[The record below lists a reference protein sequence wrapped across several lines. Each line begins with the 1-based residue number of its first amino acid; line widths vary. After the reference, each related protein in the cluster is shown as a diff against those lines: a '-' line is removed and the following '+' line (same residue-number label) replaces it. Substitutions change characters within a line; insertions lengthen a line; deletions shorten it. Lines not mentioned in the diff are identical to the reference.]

1 MVPASQ
7 LGSGINS
14 SVAPAVVPLV
24 KLQTA
29 LGVKGVAFAQ
39 LLLAGD
45 PPPPGVVTLKRI
57 LLHIEFDRH
66 GYSCK

>member
-1 MVPASQ
+1 MVPGSQ
-7 LGSGINS
+7 LGSGIAS
-14 SVAPAVVPLV
+14 SVAPAVVPFV

-39 LLLAGD
+39 LLLAGAG
-45 PPPPGVVTLKRI
+45 PTGAVTLNRI
-57 LLHIEFDRH
+57 LLQVELDKQ

>member
-1 MVPASQ
+1 MVPGSQ
-7 LGSGINS
+7 LGSGIAS
-14 SVAPAVVPLV
+14 SVAPAVVPFV

-39 LLLAGD
+39 LLLAGAV
-45 PPPPGVVTLKRI
+45 PTAVTLYRI
-57 LLHIEFDRH
+57 LLQVELEKQ